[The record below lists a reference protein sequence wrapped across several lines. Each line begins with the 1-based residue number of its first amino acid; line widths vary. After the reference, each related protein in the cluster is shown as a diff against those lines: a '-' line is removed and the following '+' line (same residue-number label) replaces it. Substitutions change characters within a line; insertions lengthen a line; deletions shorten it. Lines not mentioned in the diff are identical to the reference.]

1 MNRSIS
7 LLTFGLFLLVV
18 SCGPDLVE
26 ENKIMR
32 EQLIAVH
39 DEVMPQMGTLK
50 SLEKKATQEIEE
62 LSAREPVDSVKI
74 KNHEVLAFDLDEAY
88 EGMFIWMRQYEPED
102 GDKNPVEIKAYLEEQ
117 MRMVTEVNK
126 KMKAVLERAEKEL
139 ED

>member
-1 MNRSIS
+1 MNRLIS
-7 LLTFGLFLLVV
+7 LFTPGLFLLILA
-18 SCGPDLVE
+18 CGPNLVE
-26 ENKIMR
+26 ENKIIR

-117 MRMVTEVNK
+117 MKMVTEVNK